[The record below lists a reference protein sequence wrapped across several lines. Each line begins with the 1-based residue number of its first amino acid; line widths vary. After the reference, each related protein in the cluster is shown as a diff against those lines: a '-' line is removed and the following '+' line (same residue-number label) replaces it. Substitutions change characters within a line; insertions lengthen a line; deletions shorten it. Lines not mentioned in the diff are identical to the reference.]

1 MPTIAP
7 PVDPLGQMFTPDE
20 KRLLRN
26 RNPGQKKARDRL
38 VVRLADVFTF
48 RRAPRDW
55 QPPFNCF
62 KKAAL
67 LENVDFSLCSLP
79 AINQAE
85 LAKAN
90 EVMEY
95 ARSRIPQCT
104 SKTSS
109 GVTVDE
115 LKEILRVSQC
125 VWAKDGR
132 DRILAA
138 IIDSVPNNT
147 EIKKVVCIGL
157 SEIAVRF
164 GSRSEVAMVISRCL
178 AQHLAVMSMVRY
190 LRGFVS
196 PNVVELFAA
205 DWSYDI
211 AHKKALE
218 LFGFTVLDA
227 SYGKQEHF
235 TAIDDNTMLITF
247 SIADCESILP
257 IISEYAR
264 PLAMICDAYD
274 YLIDESQIRPAPSP
288 VWSRVKHDDTWI
300 TIPGPPLVNATSIV
314 NSMVDLTTQMPFW
327 VPFYT
332 ESTGQMLDEYRIA
345 MNIYDLDVTGL
356 VNRFELHP
364 HADHR
369 PRDADESEEKRFS
382 GKNSCLFIRK

>member
-1 MPTIAP
+1 MAP
-7 PVDPLGQMFTPDE
+7 LVDPLGQMFTLDE
-20 KRLLRN
+20 KRLLRG
-26 RNPGQKKARDRL
+26 RNPEQKKARDRL

-67 LENVDFSLCSLP
+67 PENVDFSLCSLP
-79 AINQAE
+79 AINQVE
-85 LAKAN
+85 LARAN

-104 SKTSS
+104 SNPSS
-109 GVTVDE
+109 GVTADE
-115 LKEILRVSQC
+115 LKEILRVSQR

-138 IIDSVPNNT
+138 IIDSIPNST

-164 GSRSEVAMVISRCL
+164 GPRSEVATVISRCL
-178 AQHLAVMSMVRY
+178 AQHLAVMSMVRH

-205 DWSYDI
+205 DWSYDVP
-211 AHKKALE
+211 HKKALE
-218 LFGFTVLDA
+218 LLGFTILDA
-227 SYGKQEHF
+227 SYGKQGHF
-235 TAIDDNTMLITF
+235 TTIDDNTMLITF

-264 PLAMICDAYD
+264 PVAIICDAYD
-274 YLIDESQIRPAPSP
+274 YLIDESRIRPPPSP
-288 VWSRVKHDDTWI
+288 LWSRVKHDDTWI
-300 TIPGPPLVNATSIV
+300 TIPGPPLVNARAPIATGR
-314 NSMVDLTTQMPFW
+314 VDPPTQMSFW

-332 ESTGQMLDEYRIA
+332 ESTGQMLDEYRIT
-345 MNIYDLDVTGL
+345 MNMYDLDVTGL

-369 PRDADESEEKRFS
+369 PRDANETEEKRFA
-382 GKNSCLFIRK
+382 GKSSRLFIRK